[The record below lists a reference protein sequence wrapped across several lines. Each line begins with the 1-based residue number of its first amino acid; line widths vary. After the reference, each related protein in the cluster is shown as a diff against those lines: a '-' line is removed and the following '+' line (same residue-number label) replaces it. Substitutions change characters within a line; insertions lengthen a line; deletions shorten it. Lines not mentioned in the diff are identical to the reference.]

1 MTRPFNIEKWIQKGN
16 TTKVV
21 DGQGN
26 LVEIVYINRTPGEKP
41 VLCVAH
47 RPEGTAS
54 AWVTADGKLDEADDY
69 PTLFMEEETA
79 PAQKPGWRPA
89 KPGTFCK
96 GRLGDDGQMNVE
108 EL

>member
-1 MTRPFNIEKWIQKGN
+1 MRVTKPFNLEDWIQGKG
-16 TTKVV
+16 KKMVIV

-26 LVEIVYINRTPGEKP
+26 PVDIVYINKTPGEKP

-69 PTLFMEEETA
+69 PALFMEEDAE
-79 PAQKPGWRPA
+79 PKQRPGWRPA
-89 KPGTFCK
+89 KP
-96 GRLGDDGQMNVE
+96 
-108 EL
+108 

>member
-1 MTRPFNIEKWIQKGN
+1 MVI
-16 TTKVV
+16 V

-26 LVEIVYINRTPGEKP
+26 PVDIVYINKTPGEKP

-69 PTLFMEEETA
+69 PALFMEEDAE
-79 PAQKPGWRPA
+79 PKQRPGWRPA
-89 KPGTFCK
+89 KP
-96 GRLGDDGQMNVE
+96 
-108 EL
+108 